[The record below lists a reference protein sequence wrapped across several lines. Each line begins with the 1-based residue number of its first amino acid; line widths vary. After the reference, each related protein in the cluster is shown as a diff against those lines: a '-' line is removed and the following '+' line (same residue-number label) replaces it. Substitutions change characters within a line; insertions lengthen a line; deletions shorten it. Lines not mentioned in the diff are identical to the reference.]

1 MLLSTF
7 SLGVKAQQF
16 FNLTADE
23 VKIDSVLPTFHHS
36 FDLAGNFA
44 DSVYTVSIEYPEYL
58 PLTHDDLVRYKA
70 ITTSSLPALPVI
82 NQRVVLQRKRG
93 QLEVS
98 FVPLVQFQG
107 KEQYLVSFMLRVKS
121 APKSSIT
128 RIITRAQGTTNS
140 SASSRYAAHSV
151 LSSGRWAKI
160 SVPSSG
166 IYQLTSELVRQA
178 GFSDVSKV
186 KVYGYGGALQ
196 PEVLNGDYLQ
206 STDDL
211 QEVPQCVVGGKRLF
225 YAQGPV
231 SWQASGNRYT
241 RVRNYCSDVGCYFLT
256 TDENAPLMVDSATF
270 VSSHYPSADYLCSLY
285 EKDEYAWFEGGRNLY
300 DGHAIAQ
307 QESYSF
313 MLSSHARVHT
323 DGGSKGAVTVAV
335 SGNASGIV
343 TVAMNGKTIGTL
355 TLGGLGRYD
364 SGSAV
369 SHTFSVD
376 SILPNNVFTI
386 TNNTVSKTVRL
397 DYVAVMLDED
407 ELSAAPSLTTETF
420 PVPDYVY
427 NITNQDHH
435 ADGPADMVIIIPT
448 SQKLLA
454 QAQRLAD
461 MHTSH
466 DGLRVR
472 IVPADELYN
481 EFSSGTPDVNAYR
494 RYLKMLYDR
503 AESED
508 DMPRYLL
515 LFGDALWDNRMDV
528 SALKNYSP
536 DDFLLVYESENSFSK
551 TDAYADD
558 GFFALLDDGEGAHS
572 GSGMTDKYDLGVGR
586 FPVRDAAEAK
596 AVVDKTISY
605 VENKNIGPWQN
616 TMMFMG
622 DDGNNTATSVENSIH
637 MVDADN
643 AAKVAEAASSAFD
656 VKRVMW
662 DAYTRVSSSTGNT
675 YPEVERIVKN
685 QQAAGALIM
694 DYSGHAAEQS
704 ISHESVLKLSDFDG
718 FTNKNLPLWIAAACD
733 VVPFDGTVK
742 NIGENAVLNAN
753 GGAVAF
759 FAAGKTV
766 YQPLNAQ
773 INQAFLRHALNLVD
787 GKRPTLGDAVMR
799 GKNSLSTSGSQS
811 YINKVQYVLIG
822 DPALSLNIPT
832 LEVVVDSINNVAP
845 SEENMVSLKTG
856 TTAKVVGHI
865 EKGGQRDDT
874 FSGLV
879 NLKVFDSK
887 EKIVCKGN
895 DPLLTEI
902 YQYYDRQKVLYN
914 GTDSVKVGNF
924 QMTFAVPQ
932 DINYSGETGKMTFY
946 AYSPKLDEQ
955 AHGAEERFVVAGGD
969 AVDNDSIGPSIYCYL
984 NSPAFVDGGSVN
996 PSPYFVAN
1004 ITDRDGIN
1012 VSGNGIGHDLEL
1024 VIDGDMQ
1031 KTYNLNDRFAFDFGS
1046 YTQGTTSYYIPELS
1060 DGVHKLTFRAWDILN
1075 NSSTAQLTFRV
1086 VKGLQPNLLNVN
1098 CTNNPARISTSFI
1111 LSHDRAGSNLDVDIE
1126 VFDMTG
1132 RLLWNYHESGVAE
1145 QSTCTVDWDLTTNAG
1160 GKLSTGVYLYRAQ
1173 VSSDGSRKS
1182 SKAKKLIV
1190 IGNN

>member
-1 MLLSTF
+1 MLWWTF
-7 SLGVKAQQF
+7 ALGVKAQQF

-23 VKIDSVLPTFHHS
+23 VKIDSVLPAFHHS
-36 FDLAGNFA
+36 FDLTGNFA
-44 DSVYTVSIEYPEYL
+44 DSLYTVSIEYPEF
-58 PLTHDDLVRYKA
+58 LTLTRDDLTQYQKIA
-70 ITTSSLPALPVI
+70 TSPLSDLPTI
-82 NQRVVLQRKRG
+82 DQRIVLQRKRG
-93 QLEVS
+93 KLEVS
-98 FVPLVQFQG
+98 FVPLVQRQG
-107 KEQYLVSFMLRVKS
+107 KVQYLVSFMLRVKAEPKQS
-121 APKSSIT
+121 ASTIK
-128 RIITRAQGTTNS
+128 TRAQASATT

-151 LSSGRWAKI
+151 LASGQWAKI
-160 SVPSSG
+160 RVPSSG
-166 IYQLTSELVRQA
+166 IYQLTSDLVRKA

-186 KVYGYGGALQ
+186 KIYGYGGALQ
-196 PEVLNGDYLQ
+196 PDVLAGDYLQ

-211 QEVPQCVVGGKRLF
+211 QEVPQCVVDGKRLF
-225 YAQGPV
+225 YAKGPV
-231 SWQASGNRYT
+231 SWSTNGNRYT
-241 RVRNYCSDVGCYFLT
+241 RVRNYCSDYGYYFLT
-256 TDENAPLMVDSATF
+256 TGDDEPLSVDSATF

-285 EKDEYAWFEGGRNLY
+285 EKDEYAWFEGGRNLF
-300 DGHAIAQ
+300 DSHAIAQ
-307 QESYSF
+307 QGTYSF
-313 MLSSHARVHT
+313 TLSSRARVHT
-323 DGGSKGAVTVAV
+323 DGGSKGSVTVAV
-335 SGNASGIV
+335 TGNAAGQ
-343 TVAMNGKTIGTL
+343 VAVSMNGTQIGTL

-364 SGSAV
+364 SGSSA
-369 SHTFSVD
+369 TRIFSVD
-376 SILPNNVFTI
+376 SILPDNEFVI
-386 TNNTVSKTVRL
+386 TNNTVSGTVRL
-397 DYVAVMLDED
+397 DYVAVTLNAD
-407 ELSAAPSLTTETF
+407 ELSDAPSLTSEAF
-420 PVPDYVY
+420 PVPEYVY

-435 ADGPADMVIIIPT
+435 ADGAADMVIIIPT

-461 MHTSH
+461 LHTSH

-515 LFGDALWDNRMDV
+515 LFGDAFWDNRMNV
-528 SALKNYSP
+528 SGLKSYSP
-536 DDFLLVYESENSFSK
+536 DDFLLAYESENSFSK

-572 GSGMTDKYDLGVGR
+572 GSGMSDKYDLGVGR
-586 FPVRDAAEAK
+586 FPVRDAVEAK

-605 VENKNIGPWQN
+605 VENTNVGTWQN
-616 TMMFMG
+616 TLMFMG
-622 DDGNNTATSVENSIH
+622 DDGNNTSSSIENSIH
-637 MVDADN
+637 MTDADN
-643 AAKVAEAASSAFD
+643 AAKVAEAASSAFY

-662 DAYTRVSSSTGNT
+662 DAYTRESSSTGNS

-685 QQAAGALIM
+685 QQASGALIM

-704 ISHESVLKLSDFDG
+704 ISHEMVLTLTDFEG
-718 FTNKNLPLWIAAACD
+718 FTNKNLPLWITAACD
-733 VVPFDGTVK
+733 VAPFDGTVK

-773 INQAFLRHALNLVD
+773 INQAFLRYALNLVD
-787 GKRPTLGDAVMR
+787 GKRPTLGDAVMQ
-799 GKNSLSTSGSQS
+799 GKNSLTTTGSQS
-811 YINKVQYVLIG
+811 YINKVQYVLLG
-822 DPALSLNIPT
+822 DPALSLNFAT
-832 LEVVVDSINNVAP
+832 LRVVVDSINRQKP
-845 SEENMVSLKTG
+845 STENIVSLKTG
-856 TTAKVVGHI
+856 TTVTVVGHV
-865 EKGGQRDDT
+865 ERDSQQDET

-895 DPLLTEI
+895 DPMLTEI
-902 YQYYDRQKVLYN
+902 FQYYDRQKVLYN
-914 GTDSVKVGNF
+914 GTDSVCAGKF
-924 QMTFAVPQ
+924 SITFAVPQ
-932 DINYSGETGKMTFY
+932 DISYSDETGKMTLY
-946 AYSPKLDEQ
+946 AYSSSLSEQ
-955 AHGAEERFVVAGGD
+955 AHGAEENFMVAGGD
-969 AVDNDSIGPSIYCYL
+969 AIDNDSIGPSIYCYL
-984 NSPAFVDGGSVN
+984 NSPAFVNGGSVN

-1012 VSGNGIGHDLEL
+1012 ASGNGIGHDLEL

-1031 KTYNLNDRFAFDFGS
+1031 KTYNLNESFTFDFGS
-1046 YTQGTTSYYIPELS
+1046 YTQGTASYSIPELS
-1060 DGVHKLTFRAWDILN
+1060 EGTHRLKFRAWDILN
-1075 NSSTAQLTFRV
+1075 NSSTAELTFKV
-1086 VKGLQPNLLNVN
+1086 VKGLQPNLLSINS
-1098 CTNNPARISTSFI
+1098 TKNPARTSTSFI
-1111 LSHDRAGSNLDVDIE
+1111 LTHDRAGSDLDVDIE

-1132 RLLWNYHESGVAE
+1132 RLLWNHHESGVAE